1 MNLRLERWL
10 RQFQRHLERFYAL
23 ERAPDVH
30 QFLQEGDPDCRE
42 QVLVHEEPDA
52 VAIALVL
59 SPHQPPEGALEANDA
74 WSQIVEGVSHFI
86 MLSERA
92 RRELSTTQL
101 ELELQAEID
110 KFVLFAAFVEPSV
123 PALVELHRRL
133 YEDVRFLHDESSEEG
148 HRYRLANRWAA
159 RFIHRLLREGPPRK
173 WQERLRAFYR
183 AGPTEKISLLNAA

>member
-1 MNLRLERWL
+1 MNPRLERWL

-30 QFLQEGDPDCRE
+30 QFLREGTSDCRE
-42 QVLVHEEPDA
+42 QVLVHEEPDGL
-52 VAIALVL
+52 AIALVL
-59 SPHQPPEGALEANDA
+59 SPEQPPEGALEANDDWA
-74 WSQIVEGVSHFI
+74 QIVEGVSHFLV
-86 MLSERA
+86 LSERA

-110 KFVLFAAFVEPSV
+110 KFVLFASFVAPST
-123 PALVELHRRL
+123 PALADLHRKL
-133 YEDVRFLHDESSEEG
+133 YENVRFLHDAESEEG

-159 RFIHRLLREGPPRK
+159 RFTYRLLREGPPRN
-173 WQERLRAFYR
+173 WQKRLRAFYR